1 MIHRK
6 NRVNICISTN
16 LIQLEQKAYLT
27 ITHKTEIFFHID
39 SLYNLPSILISFVCS
54 TSGTNVIFTGS

>member
-1 MIHRK
+1 MLSIINYVVYPTYDTQKILREYY
-6 NRVNICISTN
+6 

-39 SLYNLPSILISFVCS
+39 SIELTEYTNILCM
-54 TSGTNVIFTGS
+54 

>member
-6 NRVNICISTN
+6 YRVNICISTN

-27 ITHKTEIFFHID
+27 IDRDFFPHRLSIELTE
-39 SLYNLPSILISFVCS
+39 YTNILCM
-54 TSGTNVIFTGS
+54 

>member
-6 NRVNICISTN
+6 YRVNICISTN

-39 SLYNLPSILISFVCS
+39 SL
-54 TSGTNVIFTGS
+54 